1 MTAYI
6 IRRLLLTIPVL
17 FGISIVVFF
26 SLKLIPGDPAAAML
40 GAQARPEDIAS
51 LQETLGLNEPLPI
64 QYGRWMGRTLQGDLG
79 RSLEHREPVT
89 KLLRERFTN
98 TLILT
103 VASVALSIAIGLPAG
118 VISATRQY
126 SVFDRGTMFLA
137 LFANSMPAFWLGLV
151 LILIFSLN
159 LGWFPVGGM
168 YDPRGDREFFD
179 LLHHLVLPAITLGGV
194 TTALVARMTRSSMLE
209 VIRQDYT
216 RTARSKGLQERTVI
230 TRHALQNALLPVVTV
245 IGTQFGFLLGGAV
258 LTETVFSWPGVGQQ
272 LFRAILSRDIPLIQG
287 TVLVIAVIFVMINL
301 AVDIL
306 YAYLDPRIRYS

>member
-1 MTAYI
+1 MSAYI

-17 FGISIVVFF
+17 FGISLVVFF
-26 SLKLIPGDPAAAML
+26 SLKLIPGDPAVAML
-40 GAQARPEDIAS
+40 GPQARPEDIES
-51 LQETLGLNEPLPI
+51 LQRSLGLDQPLPL
-64 QYGRWMGRTLQGDLG
+64 QYVSWASRAIQGDLG

-89 KLLRERFTN
+89 KLLRERFSN
-98 TLILT
+98 TVILT
-103 VASVALSIAIGLPAG
+103 AASVFLSILIGLPAG
-118 VISATRQY
+118 IISATRQY
-126 SVFDRGTMFLA
+126 SVFDRGTMFMA

-151 LILIFSLN
+151 LIVIFALN

-168 YDPRGDREFFD
+168 YDPRGDGGLLD

-216 RTARSKGLQERTVI
+216 RTARAKGLRERNVI
-230 TRHALQNALLPVVTV
+230 LNHALKNALLPVITV

-272 LFRAILSRDIPLIQG
+272 LYRAILSRDIPLIQG
-287 TVLVIAVIFVMINL
+287 TVLVIATLFVMINL

-306 YAYLDPRIRYS
+306 YAYLDPRIRYD